1 VVGGGSDA
9 ELAAR
14 DIDPA
19 SLTVLSSLVRR
30 PDPLRDAVTL
40 RRLVRLIRSGG
51 YDLVVTHQSKA
62 GVLGRTAARVCG
74 APAVHSL
81 SMANFGDGYPG
92 WQSTF
97 FRAVESGLARA
108 TAAYAVVGTD
118 LSNRYAEVGVPIE
131 KLHVVRSGVPLPAPG
146 GPPPSK
152 DEVCRALGLPGDR
165 PLILYLG
172 SLEPRKRVL
181 HLPDLLGR
189 IVSSTTSPRPY
200 LVVAGD
206 GPLAGPLQ
214 QALSAAGLA
223 EDSRLLGYVP
233 DPLPLVS
240 VADVMVLLSS
250 AEGVP
255 QVLVQAAAAGTPFV
269 AYAVDGVSELKDLG
283 ADGIAVA
290 PGDLDAAASATRS
303 VLRDA
308 RPRPGS
314 IDLSSWSTGTI
325 AEGYRRVIG
334 AVLAP
339 EPTGVPLLDVAQ
351 AYER

>member
-1 VVGGGSDA
+1 
-9 ELAAR
+9 
-14 DIDPA
+14 
-19 SLTVLSSLVRR
+19 
-30 PDPLRDAVTL
+30 
-40 RRLVRLIRSGG
+40 
-51 YDLVVTHQSKA
+51 
-62 GVLGRTAARVCG
+62 
-74 APAVHSL
+74 
-81 SMANFGDGYPG
+81 
-92 WQSTF
+92 
-97 FRAVESGLARA
+97 
-108 TAAYAVVGTD
+108 VVGTD
-118 LSNRYAEVGVPIE
+118 LSNRYAEVGVPTE

-172 SLEPRKRVL
+172 SLEPRKNVL

-189 IVSSTTSPRPY
+189 LVSSTTSPRPY

-255 QVLVQAAAAGTPFV
+255 QVLVQAAAVGTPFV
-269 AYAVDGVSELKDLG
+269 AYAVDGVSELMDLG

-308 RPRPGS
+308 RPRSGS